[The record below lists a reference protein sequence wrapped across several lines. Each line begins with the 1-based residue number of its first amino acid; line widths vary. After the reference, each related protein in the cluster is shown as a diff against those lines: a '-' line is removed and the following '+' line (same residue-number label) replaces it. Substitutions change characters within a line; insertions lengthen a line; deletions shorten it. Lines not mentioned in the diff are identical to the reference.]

1 MIGNTMVL
9 DIIKRFNVKRIT
21 NRMSKRLS
29 KQGKK
34 PVYFNTHKNIK
45 NRYGSYITS
54 GGVSDKAFL
63 ALCMGDQ
70 TSYFPL
76 ESVAKKTP
84 FKNNAKTRINFVQHK
99 Q

>member
-1 MIGNTMVL
+1 MIGNTMNILQKFSVKM
-9 DIIKRFNVKRIT
+9 ITKRA
-21 NRMSKRLS
+21 SKRLS
-29 KQGKK
+29 KQGQK

-45 NRYGSYITS
+45 DRWGSYITS

-63 ALCMGDQ
+63 ALCMGNQ

-84 FKNNAKTRINFVQHK
+84 FKNNAKTKINFVQHK

>member
-1 MIGNTMVL
+1 MIGNTMNILQKFSVKM
-9 DIIKRFNVKRIT
+9 ITKRTSR
-21 NRMSKRLS
+21 SLS
-29 KQGKK
+29 KQGQK

-45 NRYGSYITS
+45 DRWGSYITS

-63 ALCMGDQ
+63 ALCMGNQ